1 MLKSIKI
8 NGLLSFKDV
17 ELEMRPLN
25 VLVGANASGKSNLI
39 EIMALLQA
47 LPRDLA
53 GFFRRSGGV
62 SDWFWKGEQAGQSAG
77 VGTVEA
83 SVVYEDQ
90 PMLLRYTLTVA
101 DRGNQLHVIKE
112 GLHNPNTD
120 FSYQGSLGDGQSGSS
135 FLMPGTDHEPGP
147 EVAFLRD
154 RFDSIR
160 LYRGWHVG
168 YGSPVRSL
176 PTPDST
182 SDFLKEDFSN
192 LAPVLRRLAG
202 GEDLKATLD
211 DRLHWFEQF
220 NRNLGFDGPE
230 NQTQL
235 WVRERGLSE
244 EVPVARLSDGTLRLL
259 ALLSILCDP
268 SPPPLVCIEEP
279 ELGLHPNVVHMVAK
293 LLLAAA
299 ERTQL
304 IVTTHSPGLIDLLWE
319 NPEDVVVLDKFPD
332 TGTRLSRL
340 DRELTR
346 ECLDSHDEGFGELW
360 LSGHFGGVWP

>member
-1 MLKSIKI
+1 M
-8 NGLLSFKDV
+8 
-17 ELEMRPLN
+17 
-25 VLVGANASGKSNLI
+25 
-39 EIMALLQA
+39 
-47 LPRDLA
+47 
-53 GFFRRSGGV
+53 
-62 SDWFWKGEQAGQSAG
+62 
-77 VGTVEA
+77 
-83 SVVYEDQ
+83 
-90 PMLLRYTLTVA
+90 
-101 DRGNQLHVIKE
+101 
-112 GLHNPNTD
+112 
-120 FSYQGSLGDGQSGSS
+120 
-135 FLMPGTDHEPGP
+135 
-147 EVAFLRD
+147 
-154 RFDSIR
+154 
-160 LYRGWHVG
+160 G
-168 YGSPVRSL
+168 YGSPVRGM
-176 PTPDST
+176 PPPDST

-230 NQTQL
+230 KQTQL

-304 IVTTHSPGLIDLLWE
+304 IVTTHSPGLD
-319 NPEDVVVLDKFPD
+319 
-332 TGTRLSRL
+332 RLAV
-340 DRELTR
+340 
-346 ECLDSHDEGFGELW
+346 GKP
-360 LSGHFGGVWP
+360 GGRGGARQVPGIPALG